1 MTTTDETTETTPAGP
16 VPAVDPKLREK
27 AVQFHNRAAFTV
39 QGLDDESSDLI
50 VVGGYAARYD
60 RPFLVADFERFDGSR
75 FRMFRKN
82 EVGMFARSL
91 TQNPNVALR
100 LNHGGAFAR
109 SQAGTLRLTETDQG
123 LLFEADLSREN
134 SQAVDMAVEMARGT
148 LVEASVAYYVQ
159 KDRWERQEDED
170 GNVTETQFTVEGD
183 LNYGDVSVV
192 LYGANPD
199 ASSWLQAQTEN
210 WIQSL
215 APSPSAA
222 EAVIQTLRARYP
234 SRPSGPSGPSAA
246 ADLSQPN
253 TAAGRLQAADL
264 DRLAGDLAADLHAE
278 AVAQVSEAAAE
289 VAADPDNGLTPHD
302 REGLLQLMHTSANL

>member
-1 MTTTDETTETTPAGP
+1 MPDTETTTTTTPPGPA
-16 VPAVDPKLREK
+16 AVDPKLREK
-27 AVQFHNRAAFTV
+27 ATQYHDRAAFTV

-60 RPFLVADFERFDGSR
+60 RPFLIADFEMFGGGRYQ
-75 FRMFRKN
+75 MFRKN

-170 GNVTETQFTVEGD
+170 GNIVETQFTIEGD

-199 ASSWLQAQTEN
+199 ASSWLQSQTERF
-210 WIQSL
+210 IQAL
-215 APSPSAA
+215 VPSPAAA
-222 EAVIQTLRARYP
+222 EAVVQAIRARYP
-234 SRPSGPSGPSAA
+234 ARPAAARPSSVAAPAA
-246 ADLSQPN
+246 ADDTGPLSEDTP
-253 TAAGRLQAADL
+253 AGRLQAAGL
-264 DRLAGDLAADLHAE
+264 DRPAEDLAE
-278 AVAQVSEAAAE
+278 AAVQAAAE
-289 VAADPDNGLTPHD
+289 AAADPDNGLTPHD